1 MTLKLFKSKINY
13 KNPRYGGQGDKLKLI
28 CKYLDEYKKYFI
40 IIPVEYFD
48 VHYGKMK
55 NVISTYSSMVQDWEE
70 ELTELKPYDGN

>member
-48 VHYGKMK
+48 VHYGMMK
-55 NVISTYSSMVQDWEE
+55 
-70 ELTELKPYDGN
+70 K